1 VLTGVIVTATDTAT
15 ASISGSATVTVTPAA
30 ADHLVFLQQPT
41 DTTARQTI
49 SPVVVAIVD
58 QYGNVETDDNSDTIT
73 LSIGANPSGGTLSGT
88 LTLTVTN
95 GVATFSDLAIDLA
108 GMGYTLHAT
117 VSGGL
122 PDLDSS
128 PFNIA

>member
-1 VLTGVIVTATDTAT
+1 MTLTATDTAT
-15 ASISGSATVTVTPAA
+15 ASITGSATVTVTPAA

-41 DTTARQTI
+41 DTTAGQTI

-73 LSIGANPSGGTLSGT
+73 LPIGANPSGGMLGGT
-88 LTLTVTN
+88 LTLTVVN
-95 GVATFSDLAIDLA
+95 GVATFSSLAIDLA

-117 VSGGL
+117 VGGGL
-122 PDLDSS
+122 PNLDSN
-128 PFNIA
+128 PFNVL